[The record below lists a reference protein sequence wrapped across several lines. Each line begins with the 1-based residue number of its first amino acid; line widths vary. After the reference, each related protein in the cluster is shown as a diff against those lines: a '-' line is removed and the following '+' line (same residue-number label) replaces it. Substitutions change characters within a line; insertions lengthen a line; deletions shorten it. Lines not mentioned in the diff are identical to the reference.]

1 MSGTSREKLVIISSD
16 DKDPGSISNS
26 NFRVTLKERYASQSI
41 DRIVVREVIV
51 PNSFYNISDGDA
63 VKGNGPANNILLIDY
78 SEIKNQISVSIPAGQ
93 YNILQLIT
101 ILQSS
106 INTALST
113 YGASVVITRDD
124 ITNLLSFN
132 FSNAGTYTFL
142 SISPMAP
149 VLGFSSNIS
158 YLPTTQ
164 TIRMPDPPDLSGINS
179 VYIHSEALSDGSGI
193 DASKGIINLVESV
206 SMATTAYGTFAYKQ
220 NMDTEF
226 STINYTMPR
235 NLNVIDIRLRDREG
249 NLLNIGTKRLTMM
262 VKMYY
267 TV

>member
-1 MSGTSREKLVIISSD
+1 MTSREKYVVISSD
-16 DKDPGSISNS
+16 DKDPDSISNS
-26 NFRVTLKERYASQSI
+26 NFRVTLKERYATQSI
-41 DRIVVREVIV
+41 DRIIIKEVIV
-51 PNSFYNISDGDA
+51 PNAFYNISDGDPI
-63 VKGNGPANNILLIDY
+63 KGNGPSNNILLIES
-78 SEIKNQISVSIPAGQ
+78 SETKTQISVSIPAGQ

-106 INTALST
+106 INVGIAPLT
-113 YGASVVITRDD
+113 ASVAITRDD

-132 FSNAGTYTFL
+132 FTTTGIFTFL
-142 SISPMAP
+142 GISPMAP
-149 VLGFSSNIS
+149 VLGFISNVS
-158 YLPTTQ
+158 YIPTTLV
-164 TIRMPDPPDLSGINS
+164 IRMPDPPDLSGINS

-220 NMDTEF
+220 NSDTELC
-226 STINYTMPR
+226 TINYTMPR

-249 NLLNIGTKRLTMM
+249 NLLNIGTKRLTLM